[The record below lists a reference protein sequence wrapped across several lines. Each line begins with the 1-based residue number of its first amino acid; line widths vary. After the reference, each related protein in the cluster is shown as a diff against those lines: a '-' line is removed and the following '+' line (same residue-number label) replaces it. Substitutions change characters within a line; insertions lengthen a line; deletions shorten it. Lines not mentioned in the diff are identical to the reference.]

1 MQIEE
6 VWPLL
11 RQGCRVRNGQ
21 WKRGSYI
28 VLQRG
33 YPNGIPINHNTAEAT
48 GIPRGTVKVFQ
59 PYIMLHTAEG
69 SFVPY
74 VATQSD
80 LLSEVWEAEPL
91 APSRF
96 KRLRPIRDNP
106 QA

>member
-11 RQGCRVRNGQ
+11 RQGHRVRNAH
-21 WKRGSYI
+21 WEWEMYI
-28 VLQRG
+28 VLQKG
-33 YPNGIPINHNTAEAT
+33 YPDGIPINNNTAQAT
-48 GIPRGTVKVFQ
+48 GIPPGTVKVFR
-59 PYIMLHTAEG
+59 PYIMLHTADG